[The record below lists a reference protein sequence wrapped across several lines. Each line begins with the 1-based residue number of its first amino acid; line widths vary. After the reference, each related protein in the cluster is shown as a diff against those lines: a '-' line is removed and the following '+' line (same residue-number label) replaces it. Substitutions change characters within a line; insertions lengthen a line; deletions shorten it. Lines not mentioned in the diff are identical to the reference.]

1 MRPGSRQFVLV
12 AAAEGTVPRSFGRV
26 SYSWIVVLYRLQHV
40 PDLRSPA
47 LIVALDGWV
56 DAGAAATT
64 AASQIAGGGEVIATF
79 DADALFDYRARR
91 PTLEI
96 EDGRP
101 SQLTWPELVVRA
113 TRVGDRDVLVLAGP
127 EPDYRW
133 HELCDSAVD
142 LAQRLGVAEWI
153 SVGAIPGAVPH
164 TRPVPVMGT
173 ASKPELLRGGVEPGP
188 EGILRVPAAALS
200 VLDVAISAAGIP
212 AVGYF
217 AQVPHY
223 VTGPAPAAAIELLRV
238 LGRHLGTE
246 IELGDLPEEAR
257 QIRARLDLAMS
268 SDESTRAHVARLE
281 ARVDEERQPT
291 GDDLIA
297 DIERFLRDRGN
308 EGDRRS

>member
-1 MRPGSRQFVLV
+1 M
-12 AAAEGTVPRSFGRV
+12 
-26 SYSWIVVLYRLQHV
+26 VLYRLQHV
-40 PDLRSPA
+40 PELRSPA
-47 LIVALDGWV
+47 LLVAFDGWV
-56 DAGAAATT
+56 DAGSAATT
-64 AASQIAGGGEVIATF
+64 AASQVAGDGDVIATF

-91 PTLEI
+91 PSLEI

-101 SQLTWPELVVRA
+101 SQLTWPELIVRH
-113 TRVGDRDVLVLAGP
+113 TRLGDRDVLVLVGP

-142 LAQRLGVAEWI
+142 LARHLGVAEWI
-153 SVGAIPGAVPH
+153 SIGAIPGAVPH

-188 EGILRVPAAALS
+188 EGVLRVPAAALS
-200 VLDVAISAAGIP
+200 VLDLAISAAGIP

-238 LGRHLGTE
+238 LGRHLGAE
-246 IELGDLPEEAR
+246 IQLGDLPEEAR

-291 GDDLIA
+291 GGDLIA

-308 EGDRRS
+308 EGNPRT